1 MIGDMPIAQGVRGT
15 GGTASPSPDSRPTA
29 RARRPIA
36 PASAGISPDS
46 VEGRAPHRGTKRA
59 SPAANH
65 DDDADLIGL
74 LAKRRSPRKFKAA
87 ASTTDIDDAIEKHP
101 TRARASSP
109 QPDNAAEARRRATHD
124 VAARLTQHVSAYAL
138 FPDRPEVLRG
148 IVVDAAAARE
158 AGIPRGTATA
168 DEWGFQWVRKF
179 GLATNNRWMRPRA
192 APTAEDAL
200 CEVWFAILA
209 LVWIAQMIAPSTR
222 RKMAGYGQGM
232 PTSALLALPID
243 VSWLATPSCSSVRT
257 SGGSS
262 RSPHWA
268 PGWPCRTC
276 RFSSRLSSTPANML
290 ARSCCK

>member
-1 MIGDMPIAQGVRGT
+1 MP
-15 GGTASPSPDSRPTA
+15 TASWTSPDFGH
-29 RARRPIA
+29 
-36 PASAGISPDS
+36 ASGQN
-46 VEGRAPHRGTKRA
+46 RA
-59 SPAANH
+59 SKRTAAATGL
-65 DDDADLIGL
+65 DDGEDLISA
-74 LAKRRSPRKFKAA
+74 LAKRRSPRKMQAE
-87 ASTTDIDDAIEKHP
+87 ASTTDIDDAIAAHP

-109 QPDNAAEARRRATHD
+109 QPDNASDARRRAARD
-124 VAARLTQHVSAYAL
+124 VAQRLIAHDSQYAL

-158 AGIPRGTATA
+158 AGIPRGTASA

-232 PTSALLALPID
+232 PTSALLALY
-243 VSWLATPSCSSVRT
+243 
-257 SGGSS
+257 
-262 RSPHWA
+262 
-268 PGWPCRTC
+268 GWR
-276 RFSSRLSSTPANML
+276 RVML
-290 ARSCCK
+290 ACGRYVADLTQVRAVLKGICARYKARWGDDAFVRSRKQPFTTAHLLAIVALLEAANQLASWTAVLR